1 MQDTSLPKS
10 PSFREMLKDQDT
22 QQKMNVAITL
32 VLEVYRVLMG
42 AMLVLFVPQNCDG
55 RICTLSDNF
64 DRNDGG
70 LTKGAFG
77 INMLTVFAFLIL
89 YKFEVS
95 RENKMID
102 YLNVNSEKP
111 RDNEAVEEAL
121 QLLESSK
128 KEELWRLDSHYQKA
142 GYFCM
147 GAFGL
152 NSIISLVVIF
162 NNYLSDKTITVLIT
176 NLLFLSFKIK
186 DVFAVVNTE
195 KSIFLSSYLT
205 RKIQFND
212 VDPDHI
218 YTALCSDIESADIT
232 DITDITENISANT
245 KFTEN
250 PSIELLTHI
259 ATVTTP
265 TPPTTPIPTLNV
277 SPLIIP
283 NPP

>member
-1 MQDTSLPKS
+1 MQDTSPPKS
-10 PSFREMLKDQDT
+10 PSFREMLQDQDT
-22 QQKMNVAITL
+22 QQKINVTIAV
-32 VLEVYRVLMG
+32 VLEIYRVLMG

-55 RICTLSDNF
+55 QICTLSDNF
-64 DRNDGG
+64 NRDDGG

-77 INMLTVFAFLIL
+77 LNMLTVVAFLFL

-121 QLLESSK
+121 LLLESSK
-128 KEELWRLDSHYQKA
+128 KEELWLLDSRYQKA
-142 GYFCM
+142 GYFCI

-152 NSIISLVVIF
+152 NSILSLFVIF
-162 NNYLSDKTITVLIT
+162 NNYLGDKTITVLIT

-218 YTALCSDIESADIT
+218 YTALCTDIESANPVDT
-232 DITDITENISANT
+232 TENVSDNT

-250 PSIELLTHI
+250 PSIELLSHN
-259 ATVTTP
+259 ATL
-265 TPPTTPIPTLNV
+265 TPPTTPMSSVNV
-277 SPLIIP
+277 APLVIP
-283 NPP
+283 NTL

>member
-1 MQDTSLPKS
+1 MEDTSPPKS
-10 PSFREMLKDQDT
+10 PSFREMLQDQDT
-22 QQKMNVAITL
+22 QQKLNVTIAV
-32 VLEVYRVLMG
+32 VLEIYRVLMG

-55 RICTLSDNF
+55 QICTLSDNF
-64 DRNDGG
+64 NRNDGG

-77 INMLTVFAFLIL
+77 LNMLTVVAFLFL

-121 QLLESSK
+121 QLLASSK

-232 DITDITENISANT
+232 DITENISANT

-265 TPPTTPIPTLNV
+265 TSPTTPIPTLNV
-277 SPLIIP
+277 APPIIP

>member
-1 MQDTSLPKS
+1 MQDTSPPKS
-10 PSFREMLKDQDT
+10 PSFREMLQDQDT
-22 QQKMNVAITL
+22 QQKINVTIAV
-32 VLEVYRVLMG
+32 VLEIYRVLMG

-55 RICTLSDNF
+55 QICTLSDNF
-64 DRNDGG
+64 NRDDGG

-77 INMLTVFAFLIL
+77 LNMLTVVAFLFL

-121 QLLESSK
+121 LLLESSK
-128 KEELWRLDSHYQKA
+128 KEELWLLDSRYQKA

-152 NSIISLVVIF
+152 NSILSLFVIF
-162 NNYLSDKTITVLIT
+162 NNYLSDKTITVVIT

-218 YTALCSDIESADIT
+218 YTALCTDIESANPVDT
-232 DITDITENISANT
+232 TENVSDNT

-250 PSIELLTHI
+250 PSIELLPHN
-259 ATVTTP
+259 ATL
-265 TPPTTPIPTLNV
+265 TPPTTPIPSVNV
-277 SPLIIP
+277 APLVIP
-283 NPP
+283 NTL